1 MKNKI
6 LSIVSVIVFLM
17 GMSAC
22 HSPEDF
28 NPTVERNI
36 INNLTASF
44 PDDDSDDNSFTS
56 EIDYTNHVIT
66 VVFPYNYPK
75 LSDNVL
81 QLSDLKKMR
90 VIAYLDNNVYV
101 YPTLLFM
108 DMTKDNF
115 ITVKEQTGTSKS
127 GKTKR
132 ATLQKRRVSKS
143 TKTTRTRKTVSPV
156 LSCMT
161 KAHRFLFV

>member
-1 MKNKI
+1 
-6 LSIVSVIVFLM
+6 M
-17 GMSAC
+17 GISAC

-90 VIAYLDNNVYV
+90 VIADLDNNVYV

-108 DMTKDNF
+108 DGKRIGNASISDEISDFFCNF
-115 ITVKEQTGTSKS
+115 INKEYKEIFI
-127 GKTKR
+127 
-132 ATLQKRRVSKS
+132 QKVDDLRLIAKEKNVNIEHEKWLIEMYSLYK
-143 TKTTRTRKTVSPV
+143 
-156 LSCMT
+156 
-161 KAHRFLFV
+161 